1 MIGGMNVNLETEV
14 LGFKLENPIMPAS
27 GPLVGDFSKIMD
39 ISNRGVGAVVTKTI
53 STKSAVVPR
62 PCIYAE
68 RNFVMNAELW
78 SELPPQ
84 EWIDNILP
92 KLREELDKPLI
103 VSVGYTEDDM
113 EFLIPKLDPFADA
126 FEVSTHYVG
135 KDIERIGR
143 IVRKIRSLTKKPI
156 AMKMSPHIPDP
167 VGFAKMVKE
176 NGGNAV
182 VAINSVG
189 PSMKIDV
196 ENRRILFGD
205 KNGFVWL
212 SGPYIKPIALAM
224 VHAISSSVN
233 GIDVIGVGGI
243 RDASDVVEFLLAGA
257 KAVQLLSSA
266 LIYGKDIYRRIID
279 NLPKVLKKYGFESV
293 KDVVSTELKVEFS
306 LEPKHPRIDLDRCTL
321 CGICEM
327 VCPYWAIWVFKDERK
342 VVLQEEKCFGC
353 GLCESRCPVDAISGV
368 FER

>member
-1 MIGGMNVNLETEV
+1 MNLETEV

-68 RNFVMNAELW
+68 RDFVMNAELW

-224 VHAISSSVN
+224 VH
-233 GIDVIGVGGI
+233 
-243 RDASDVVEFLLAGA
+243 
-257 KAVQLLSSA
+257 
-266 LIYGKDIYRRIID
+266 
-279 NLPKVLKKYGFESV
+279 
-293 KDVVSTELKVEFS
+293 
-306 LEPKHPRIDLDRCTL
+306 
-321 CGICEM
+321 
-327 VCPYWAIWVFKDERK
+327 
-342 VVLQEEKCFGC
+342 
-353 GLCESRCPVDAISGV
+353 
-368 FER
+368 